1 MDNFKCRVCG
11 AGGYSTIL
19 KQVVPLAASV
29 QEGPSENI
37 KRYPLHVIKCLSCGH
52 IQLRESVDVNLYD
65 NYLYTPA
72 YAKGF
77 DEYIESFVKGLSDLY
92 RGQGQITVLEVGSSN
107 GYLLKKMKGNGWNV
121 LGIEPSEELVDVSL
135 KQGVDTIRGYFGES
149 MVDEIKERIGGRADI
164 IIMRHVM
171 EHLEH
176 LGDIVKVLKTIL
188 GKGRLIIEVPYLKRI
203 IEEKQFYAFFH
214 EHLSYFSVTSLYY
227 LLEMGGFYIHKVYE
241 NELEGGSV
249 LISANVD
256 SSSGMDDNVKEYLEN
271 EKSLLSE
278 EKIELFTKNIE
289 GDIKSIKEIIE
300 RTKRQN
306 KTIAAWGAG
315 QRGCTLIS
323 FCNLQ
328 SDSIKY
334 VIDVNKNYWWKY
346 IPGTDIKIVPPDY
359 YKKDMVDE
367 IIIFATGYADSI
379 IEENREYEKLGGNF
393 KKLIGR

>member
-1 MDNFKCRVCG
+1 MQGVWC
-11 AGGYSTIL
+11 GGYSTIL

-149 MVDEIKERIGGRADI
+149 MVDEIKERIGGKADI
-164 IIMRHVM
+164 IIMRYVM

>member
-1 MDNFKCRVCG
+1 MR
-11 AGGYSTIL
+11 GGYSTIL